1 MGDEKRRLFLAEN
14 ALCCKLRGLLTLAI
28 PQQEGVAMSAD
39 IPALYALLNKEI
51 SSHTNDLNSDVKVFT
66 FCYYT
71 PLTTILIK
79 IESILYQFICLT
91 SVLSCLFVSVV
102 AALYRHVFLVTV
114 SFQKEETV
122 IRSGRSP
129 YYPGCG

>member
-1 MGDEKRRLFLAEN
+1 
-14 ALCCKLRGLLTLAI
+14 
-28 PQQEGVAMSAD
+28 MSAD

-91 SVLSCLFVSVV
+91 SVLSCLPKKESIDRALVKLYSKKFQDNINKVV
-102 AALYRHVFLVTV
+102 NPYGLGGASKKIVKIIKNTNLDNIVKK
-114 SFQKEETV
+114 SFFNLK
-122 IRSGRSP
+122 SDF
-129 YYPGCG
+129 